1 MVSIDCLI
9 NLKIIVTKADYMYLP
24 SVTVLII
31 PKSSMLYVVEQK
43 HRKYLLCPS
52 EINCAPV
59 LKKAGL

>member
-43 HRKYLLCPS
+43 HQKYLLCPL
-52 EINCAPV
+52 EINCALV